1 METRKDRNPKLSSS
15 NDNLIIGIRP
25 LLEALDAGIQIDKVF
40 ISKDVKG
47 EHISQLKTKINK
59 LGFYYQDVPQEKLH
73 RLSSG
78 NHQGVIA
85 FTSPVQIYNLG
96 DVLNDLIEKEIK
108 PAIVILDR
116 VSDVRNFGAIVRTA
130 EALGVQIVIIPAKGA
145 AQINEETVKTSAGA
159 IFNIKICK
167 EFNLENTFAFLKTK
181 GFKIVGISEKSN
193 KEMPYYNH
201 TEEPVALVLGSEE
214 DGISSELWF
223 ACDEKYKIPLTG
235 NTKSLNVSVAAG
247 IAMYQVFV

>member
-1 METRKDRNPKLSSS
+1 METRKDRDPKLKTSS
-15 NDNLIIGIRP
+15 DNLIIGIRP

-40 ISKDVKG
+40 VSKDVKG
-47 EHISQLKTKINK
+47 EHISQLKTKLNK

-85 FTSPVQIYNLG
+85 FTSLVQIYNLG
-96 DVLNDLIEKEIK
+96 DVLNELTEKEIK

-159 IFNIKICK
+159 IFNVKICK
-167 EFNLENTFAFLKTK
+167 EFNLENTLTFLKTK

-193 KEMPYYNH
+193 KEMPYYNQSD
-201 TEEPVALVLGSEE
+201 EPVAVILGSEE

-223 ACDEKYKIPLTG
+223 ACDEKYKIPLNG
-235 NTKSLNVSVAAG
+235 KTKSLNVSVAAG
-247 IAMYQVFV
+247 IAMYQIFV